1 MTTLSNKTALITGA
15 SKGIGKAITLALIKE
30 GCNVI
35 VHYNTDKE
43 SAQNIVKIATD
54 KNLKSLAV
62 QADIS
67 NPEDIQKMFWII
79 QQHFD
84 KIDFLINNAAIFDK
98 SDSPDNIASFK
109 RIFNINFLAHVNITQ
124 KTLSLMSKGKIVFI
138 SSVHG
143 RIGHGRPGAIAY
155 SSMKAALDSYM
166 KNLAKSLAPDILV
179 NSIAPGITET
189 PMWGSIDK
197 ELKKNKSKELLINRW
212 IQPSEIAAGVM
223 FLLKNDALCGEI
235 LTIDGGMTLKR

>member
-1 MTTLSNKTALITGA
+1 MFGA
-15 SKGIGKAITLALIKE
+15 
-30 GCNVI
+30 
-35 VHYNTDKE
+35 
-43 SAQNIVKIATD
+43 
-54 KNLKSLAV
+54 
-62 QADIS
+62 
-67 NPEDIQKMFWII
+67 IQR
-79 QQHFD
+79 HFD

-98 SDSPDNIASFK
+98 SDSPDNIASLQ
-109 RIFNINFLAHVNITQ
+109 RIFNINFLAQINITQ
-124 KTLSLMSKGKIVFI
+124 ETLSFMSKGKIVFI

-143 RIGHGRPGAIAY
+143 RIGNGRPGAIAY

-189 PMWGSIDK
+189 PMWGTIDG

-212 IQPSEIAAGVM
+212 IQPSEIAAGVI
-223 FLLKNDALCGEI
+223 FLLENDAVCGEI